1 MAQPPLKTHDALQK
15 YFCKCIENHSTLS
28 FVGMERACGKTT
40 VFKAFLEA
48 RRDRVYGVSSIGTD
62 HLSSKPGAGDRGLVY
77 VPAGSLVATARQALS
92 LCDATKEILATT
104 GIPTPLG
111 EIILFK
117 TLSDGFV
124 FLAGPS
130 RIADVIRVKQSMLEA
145 GAQNVFIDGAVD
157 RKSSA
162 VPALADGVILSSKLF
177 SADFDNPE
185 NKLSTQI
192 RLLQTKVMEN
202 PQPWMNVDDEN
213 QESASWFLVDALGVS
228 YYPKPGET
236 PESMMSLIQRVPSSI
251 RAIFFSGAVTHL
263 SLRELITADQES
275 RSKLAGATLLA
286 EDATKIFLD
295 QKHLNKLEDLGLSLR
310 VVRPIHLL
318 GLGINPAEVAMEQDK
333 IPAWMNEC
341 AAYFK
346 LPVFDVVGGLF
357 VEGI

>member
-1 MAQPPLKTHDALQK
+1 MSQRLLKK
-15 YFCKCIENHSTLS
+15 YFCNSIESYSTLS
-28 FVGMERACGKTT
+28 FVGLERACGKTT

-62 HLSSKPGAGDRGLVY
+62 HLGSKPGAGYRGLVY
-77 VPAGSLVATARQALS
+77 VHAGTLVATARQALP
-92 LCDATKEILATT
+92 LCDATKEILETT
-104 GIPTPLG
+104 GILTPLG

-130 RIADVIRVKQSMLEA
+130 RIADVIRVKQIMLEA

-177 SADFDNPE
+177 SVDFDSLE
-185 NKLSTQI
+185 IKLATQI
-192 RLLQTKVMEN
+192 RLLQTPAVKKT
-202 PQPWMNVDDEN
+202 QPWMDVDEEY
-213 QESASWFLVDALGVS
+213 QEDASWFLVDAQGMS
-228 YYPKPGET
+228 HFPESGET
-236 PESMMSLIQRVPSSI
+236 AESLMALIQRIPSPI
-251 RAIFFSGAVTHL
+251 RTISFSGAVTHL
-263 SLRELITADQES
+263 SLRELITADEES
-275 RSKLAGATLLA
+275 RSKLEGTTLLA
-286 EDATKIFLD
+286 EDATKLFID

-318 GLGINPAEVAMEQDK
+318 GLGINPAEAAMDK
-333 IPAWMNEC
+333 DEVPAWMNEC

-346 LPVFDVVGGLF
+346 LPVFDVLGGLF